1 MTPGKKLGA
10 LSRKHLL
17 EVKRHQLHLKP
28 KFIHLK
34 GCYKICK
41 NKYLLLFGIYT
52 KSTHRSWFTVIYS
65 VSSSVKDKHLTVTIP
80 EYSLYQARAA
90 LSLFLHLQRIPQ
102 NLLLDGRWRNSWIA
116 SGTRGTSGLTTTVA
130 SLQPIHQPSSP
141 IRSQSGTQPWT
152 PALWPARTNC
162 PPPSSLSLPTH
173 HQVQNIPVWSKW
185 CKVSYCYWVISAG
198 FYFTFTFRLFFLF
211 CFPGPWVTKCKYLL
225 VNNHFVFFSS
235 SIEDDRAV
243 SCSRYSTSCTTI
255 WRRTKEKGTRWF
267 PLIWYRAGMVFA
279 QCTCKYRQKQ
289 YVLPFTCLY
298 CTVLDHIAR
307 TCGMLLCPFSFHHIK
322 WQRIKL

>member
-1 MTPGKKLGA
+1 MTWWSSWYPSLCQLCPQAARTKSWTSHWMKLPQQETHNMTPGKKLGA

-102 NLLLDGRWRNSWIA
+102 NLLLDGR
-116 SGTRGTSGLTTTVA
+116 
-130 SLQPIHQPSSP
+130 
-141 IRSQSGTQPWT
+141 
-152 PALWPARTNC
+152 
-162 PPPSSLSLPTH
+162 
-173 HQVQNIPVWSKW
+173 
-185 CKVSYCYWVISAG
+185 
-198 FYFTFTFRLFFLF
+198 
-211 CFPGPWVTKCKYLL
+211 
-225 VNNHFVFFSS
+225 
-235 SIEDDRAV
+235 
-243 SCSRYSTSCTTI
+243 
-255 WRRTKEKGTRWF
+255 
-267 PLIWYRAGMVFA
+267 
-279 QCTCKYRQKQ
+279 
-289 YVLPFTCLY
+289 
-298 CTVLDHIAR
+298 
-307 TCGMLLCPFSFHHIK
+307 
-322 WQRIKL
+322 